1 MSLLN
6 KTAPDFSLPDETGKE
21 ISLNQFKGKKVLLV
35 FYPGDN
41 TSVCTK
47 QLCSYSSGM
56 EEFNGLGVNILAISM
71 DSVESHKE
79 FKSKFN
85 LSFPLL
91 ADVSGQVSENYE
103 SKGFFG
109 IKRNLF
115 LIDESGK
122 IIYQNESLPVFYKD
136 TKDVMSEIKN
146 LLS

>member
-6 KTAPDFSLPDETGKE
+6 KNAPDFTLPDETGKE
-21 ISLNQFKGKKVLLV
+21 ISLTNFNGKKVLLV

-79 FKSKFN
+79 FKYKFN

-91 ADVSGQVSENYE
+91 ADVSGKISEIYE

-109 IKRNLF
+109 VKRNLF
-115 LIDESGK
+115 LIDETGK

-136 TKDVMSEIKN
+136 TKDVMGEIKK